1 MGSRATIRVELKV
14 PYSWDLPDYTVHTD
28 DPTIRTV
35 IEECIDE
42 CLDEVRLHNEKFRD
56 QWSAYEWLLFLA
68 DVLGNKVPPIIPRW
82 WVKVTDPEVG
92 VLEMRM
98 THKVTKERSRPIPQ
112 VVNRFTHEDVI

>member
-35 IEECIDE
+35 IEECIDN
-42 CLDEVRLHNEKFRD
+42 EVRLHDGEFKALWN
-56 QWSAYEWLLFLA
+56 AYEWLLFLG
-68 DVLGNKVPPIIPRW
+68 DVVGNKVPIVIPRW
-82 WVKVTDPEVG
+82 WVKVIALEVG

-98 THKVTKERSRPIPQ
+98 THKVTRERLRPIPQ